1 MRRLLLLGL
10 AVPCVA
16 SACGSSPLGAL
27 EGKSPKAVLS
37 LAEQAMDDAHHS
49 FHFADETRVDDETTT
64 VTGNDSGVG
73 ANETLSGAA
82 PNLQVVRTA
91 DGTIYIRGA
100 AAALQSAL
108 GLSSATATSHVGT
121 WISLAPS
128 DSPYTKV
135 DDALAWQNEV
145 DYYLPQSS
153 LHLVTSK
160 PIGGHHVIGVTGKA
174 PAADDDGHGA
184 TATLF
189 VPTSAP
195 FTPVGASLNF
205 GSASSAGT
213 EVVLF
218 GQWGTQ
224 ARPSAPSGAVPLSSI
239 QS

>member
-1 MRRLLLLGL
+1 VRRLLLLGL
-10 AVPCVA
+10 TVPCVA

-27 EGKSPKAVLS
+27 DGKSPKAILS

-49 FHFADETRVDDETTT
+49 FHFADETEVDDETTT

-73 ANETLSGAA
+73 AEETLSGAA

-91 DGTIYIRGA
+91 NGTIYVRGA
-100 AAALQSAL
+100 AAALESAL
-108 GLSSATATSHVGT
+108 GLSSATAASHVSA
-121 WISLAPS
+121 WIRLSPS
-128 DSPYTKV
+128 DKPYTKV
-135 DDALAWQNEV
+135 DDALAWPSEI

-153 LHLVTSK
+153 LHLVSSK
-160 PIGGHHVIGVTGKA
+160 PIGGHNVIGVTGKA
-174 PAADDDGHGA
+174 PAADDGNGA

-195 FTPVGASLNF
+195 FTPAGASLNF
-205 GSASSAGT
+205 GKGSSAGT

-218 GQWGTQ
+218 GEWGTQ
-224 ARPSAPSGAVPLSSI
+224 VRPSAPSGAVSLSSV